1 MIFSINRDY
10 LLNKLNIIQRGL
22 PIKTPMPVL
31 YGIKFNVN
39 KDNIVLTSSNTDI
52 AIQVILDKNE
62 SNVKVE
68 GKTLVPG
75 KYLIDIVRKVNSNI
89 VEFSLIETNLLIIK
103 ADRSEFKLRLLDVED
118 YPDIE
123 FIQENSPIIF
133 QNNELKKIIRE
144 TSYATSN
151 SEKRPVLTG
160 VDLKFENQKLTC
172 VATDSYRLARKE
184 IDFDLNQ
191 NTFDIIVPNKSLD
204 ELFKILEST
213 NENIELYTKPNKILF
228 KFEKILFQTRL
239 LEGQYPDTSRIIPN
253 EYLIEIP
260 FHKEQLISAI
270 DRVSL
275 LSPKEKETNINII
288 RLSLRE
294 DKIVEIS
301 STNTEIG
308 DALEELIPSG
318 EIKGKKIKLAFSS
331 KYLKEALKVYHS
343 DEVLLKFSGETK
355 PFIITGKSDPSL
367 VNLILPVRID

>member
-89 VEFSLIETNLLIIK
+89 IEFSLIETNLLIIK

-133 QNNELKKIIRE
+133 RNNELKKIIRE

-239 LEGQYPDTSRIIPN
+239 LEGQYPDTSRIIPK

>member
-52 AIQVILDKNE
+52 AIQVILDKKE
-62 SNVKVE
+62 SNIKVE

-228 KFEKILFQTRL
+228 KFEKIMFQTRL
-239 LEGQYPDTSRIIPN
+239 LEGQYPDTSRIIPK

>member
-52 AIQVILDKNE
+52 AIQVILDKKE
-62 SNVKVE
+62 SIVKVE

-151 SEKRPVLTG
+151 
-160 VDLKFENQKLTC
+160 
-172 VATDSYRLARKE
+172 
-184 IDFDLNQ
+184 
-191 NTFDIIVPNKSLD
+191 
-204 ELFKILEST
+204 
-213 NENIELYTKPNKILF
+213 
-228 KFEKILFQTRL
+228 
-239 LEGQYPDTSRIIPN
+239 
-253 EYLIEIP
+253 
-260 FHKEQLISAI
+260 
-270 DRVSL
+270 
-275 LSPKEKETNINII
+275 
-288 RLSLRE
+288 
-294 DKIVEIS
+294 
-301 STNTEIG
+301 
-308 DALEELIPSG
+308 
-318 EIKGKKIKLAFSS
+318 
-331 KYLKEALKVYHS
+331 
-343 DEVLLKFSGETK
+343 
-355 PFIITGKSDPSL
+355 
-367 VNLILPVRID
+367 